1 MSLQQ
6 AEWHDILRVLHET
19 VHIWSSGLSS
29 LDYRRLLTLQMQ
41 TPWFRRNCRFMIYK
55 NHGVLRSSCK
65 LYTFEFFA
73 HGRTYRLA
81 GLGAIY
87 TQLDSRGNGY
97 ASELI
102 NEVLDFCEEQNFDG
116 VVLYSE
122 IGTDFYADF
131 GFEEFGS
138 VDFHIASSSLVSP
151 EFLPELSPK
160 LPRELPRDLPPDL
173 TSERVSKCGL
183 EHRVL
188 ENSRNL
194 GASSLNMSDI
204 PFLQRHYSRWLR
216 LQPFGMKRNESYWQY
231 KLSKEN
237 FLHENS
243 RTGWNALSLLKVDV
257 DRTCEG
263 YAIVVINADSIRI
276 LEIVG
281 SESARNQIWANL
293 LTQILK
299 GSINRVDGWEAV
311 IRDLSPTYK
320 VRSLGLENHLLAA
333 NLEVFCTQREWGQ
346 GMILCLNPDLQN
358 WLSVNPC
365 PMLELDH
372 L

>member
-6 AEWHDILRVLHET
+6 AEWQDILKVLHET
-19 VHIWSSGLSS
+19 VHIWSSGLTS
-29 LDYRRLLTLQMQ
+29 LDYRRFLTLQMQ
-41 TPWFRRNCRFMIYK
+41 TPWFRRNCKFMIYK
-55 NHGVLRSSCK
+55 NGGVLRSSCK
-65 LYTFEFFA
+65 LYTYEFLA

-87 TQLDSRGNGY
+87 TQLDSRGVGF

-138 VDFHIASSSLVSP
+138 VDFHIASSLSVPASGLALVGTAGS
-151 EFLPELSPK
+151 
-160 LPRELPRDLPPDL
+160 
-173 TSERVSKCGL
+173 VSKEGL
-183 EHRVL
+183 D
-188 ENSRNL
+188 SRI
-194 GASSLNMSDI
+194 GEIAKSLNASPLTLGDI
-204 PFLQRHYSRWLR
+204 QFLQTHYSRWLR
-216 LQPFGMKRNESYWQY
+216 SQPFGVQRSDDYWHY
-231 KLSKEN
+231 KLLKEN

-243 RTGWNALSLLKVDV
+243 RTGWNALSLLQVDV
-257 DRTCEG
+257 DMTCGG
-263 YAIVVINADSIRI
+263 YAIIVINPDSVRI
-276 LEIVG
+276 LEIIG
-281 SESARNQIWANL
+281 SESARLRIWANL

-299 GSINRVDGWEAV
+299 GSVKQVDGWEAV
-311 IRDLSPTYK
+311 IRDFSPTYK
-320 VRSLGLENHLLAA
+320 VRSLGLENHLSTE
-333 NLEVFCTQREWGQ
+333 NLDVFCTQREWGQ
-346 GMILCLNPDLQN
+346 GMILCLNPVLEN

-365 PMLELDH
+365 PTLELDH